1 MISFSLL
8 SFRPFS
14 GSGLIEIPAVPGGPG
29 ILINPS
35 GSWTSSRPPTR
46 TSSAARPSR
55 PFGPVRFSGC
65 FGFSPVFFFGVF
77 PSCVSRK
84 PGCVRSVW
92 FLGLVAVFC
101 SGFGRF
107 VFGCFSGFR
116 GGFPCLL
123 CCLAFLHLFSR
134 ERASAGKP
142 VAMAPDP
149 PPVVN

>member
-55 PFGPVRFSGC
+55 PLRSRAFSGC
-65 FGFSPVFFFGVF
+65 FGVFSGLFLWAFSRLV
-77 PSCVSRK
+77 VSRK
-84 PGCVRSVW
+84 SGCVRSVW
-92 FLGLVAVFC
+92 FLGLVAVSLFGVRAVCSWVFC
-101 SGFGRF
+101 RIFGG
-107 VFGCFSGFR
+107 VFLACCVVLRSCIFSLGKEH
-116 GGFPCLL
+116 PP
-123 CCLAFLHLFSR
+123 ASR
-134 ERASAGKP
+134 PQWRLTP
-142 VAMAPDP
+142 HPL
-149 PPVVN
+149 